1 MKLPV
6 KLARKLRTYRL
17 VNRVGLEGVLSVIF
31 LILGKVRWVENY
43 RTTITAL
50 SQRIKEK
57 PNSRWILY

>member
-6 KLARKLRTYRL
+6 KLARKLRKYRL

-31 LILGKVRWVENY
+31 LILDKVRWVENY